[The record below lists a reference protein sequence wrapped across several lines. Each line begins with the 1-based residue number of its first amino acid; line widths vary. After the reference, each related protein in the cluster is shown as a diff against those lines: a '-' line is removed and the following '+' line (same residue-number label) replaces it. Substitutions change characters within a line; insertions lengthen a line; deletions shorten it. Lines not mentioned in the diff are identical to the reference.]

1 MTEVD
6 KKGKEG
12 AMFSFYIPTA
22 ALNEQKKTL
31 ELLGENIANLN
42 TPGYKTRRIT
52 FVETL
57 GTVAGVSQLMFKQG
71 AVTYTGNVTD
81 LAIKGDSFFIVKKG
95 EEKFY
100 TRAGAFSVDSSGK
113 LVNVDGY
120 VVQGWM
126 EDIRG
131 GSGAEATSTITDIVI
146 DPDLIMP
153 AKATENVWL
162 AGNLNA
168 GLESTRE
175 VWATGS
181 AFTKKATLVSSGITF
196 PLNVTAGVND
206 QFKVTFNPQFGETI
220 TEELTLT
227 AGTYNDID
235 SLVTEINNQINASD
249 LKGKVEAVN
258 AGGSL
263 KFRAIDG
270 YSGTTLTL
278 SSGTN
283 DVLSDLGFVD
293 GVSSTSGELADESA
307 ELNDLLQVTTSLV
320 TGDSFNIVGKNRDGE
335 SVSGAFTYTDGATL
349 GDLVDTINNIY
360 SGYSTAKLEN
370 GKIVLEDDE
379 VGDSSTTIS
388 LSASD
393 GNTGLMSVPSF
404 VNTESGYTARVSTS
418 MVVYDSLGESHNLT
432 INFTKTE
439 NTGEWNWEIVASSGE
454 TIVKGGSGK
463 VLFDS
468 NGSLISF
475 IYDGGV
481 DALTLSLSNGAE
493 DLVIRLHADEQEGIT
508 AGITQFN
515 AVSTLHTKHQD
526 GKESGTLND
535 FKIRSD
541 GAIIGYFTNGE
552 EAKLAQIALAEFA
565 NPSGLKR
572 VGGSNFIST
581 GESGVPNIGKA
592 ESLGST
598 IESGSLEL
606 STVDLADQFT
616 KMIEAQRAYQAAA
629 RVISTLEQIAD
640 ETTRLKR

>member
-1 MTEVD
+1 
-6 KKGKEG
+6 
-12 AMFSFYIPTA
+12 MFSFYIPTA

-131 GSGAEATSTITDIVI
+131 GSEAEATSTITDIVI

-206 QFKVTFNPQFGETI
+206 QFKITFDPQFGETI

-235 SLVTEINNQINASD
+235 SLVAEINNQINASG

-293 GVSSTSGELADESA
+293 GVSSTSGELADEFT

-320 TGDSFNIVGKNRDGE
+320 TGDSFNIVGKNRGGE

-616 KMIEAQRAYQAAA
+616 KMIEAQKAYQAAA

>member
-1 MTEVD
+1 
-6 KKGKEG
+6 
-12 AMFSFYIPTA
+12 MFSFYIPTA

-131 GSGAEATSTITDIVI
+131 GSEAEATSTITDIVI

-206 QFKVTFNPQFGETI
+206 QFKITFDPQFGETI

-235 SLVTEINNQINASD
+235 SLVAEINNQINASG

-293 GVSSTSGELADESA
+293 GVSSTSGELADEFT

>member
-131 GSGAEATSTITDIVI
+131 GSEAEATSTITDIII

-293 GVSSTSGELADESA
+293 GVSSTSGDLADEST

-320 TGDSFNIVGKNRDGE
+320 TGDSFNIVGKNRGGE

-370 GKIVLEDDE
+370 GKVVLEDDE

>member
-1 MTEVD
+1 
-6 KKGKEG
+6 
-12 AMFSFYIPTA
+12 MFSFYIPTA

-131 GSGAEATSTITDIVI
+131 GSEAEATSTITDIVI

-206 QFKVTFNPQFGETI
+206 QFKITFDPQFGETI

-235 SLVTEINNQINASD
+235 SLVAEINNQINASG

-293 GVSSTSGELADESA
+293 GVSSTSGELADEFT

-320 TGDSFNIVGKNRDGE
+320 TGDSFNIVGKNRGGE

-581 GESGVPNIGKA
+581 EESGVPNIGKA

>member
-1 MTEVD
+1 
-6 KKGKEG
+6 
-12 AMFSFYIPTA
+12 MFSFYIPTA

-131 GSGAEATSTITDIVI
+131 GSEAEATSTITDIVI

-206 QFKVTFNPQFGETI
+206 QFKITFDPQFGETI

-235 SLVTEINNQINASD
+235 SLVAEINNQINASG
-249 LKGKVEAVN
+249 LKGKVEVVN

-293 GVSSTSGELADESA
+293 GVSSTSGDLADEST

-370 GKIVLEDDE
+370 GKVVLEDDE

-468 NGSLISF
+468 NGSLMSF

>member
-1 MTEVD
+1 
-6 KKGKEG
+6 
-12 AMFSFYIPTA
+12 MFSFYIPTA

-131 GSGAEATSTITDIVI
+131 GSEAEATSTITDIII

-293 GVSSTSGELADESA
+293 GVSSTSGDLADEST

-370 GKIVLEDDE
+370 GKVVLEDDE

>member
-1 MTEVD
+1 
-6 KKGKEG
+6 
-12 AMFSFYIPTA
+12 MFSFYIPTA

-131 GSGAEATSTITDIVI
+131 GSEAEATSTITDIVI

-293 GVSSTSGELADESA
+293 GVSSTSGDLADEST

-370 GKIVLEDDE
+370 GKVVLEDDE

-581 GESGVPNIGKA
+581 EESGVPNIGKA
-592 ESLGST
+592 ESLGSA

>member
-1 MTEVD
+1 
-6 KKGKEG
+6 
-12 AMFSFYIPTA
+12 MFSFYIPTA

-100 TRAGAFSVDSSGK
+100 TRAGAFSVDSSGR

-131 GSGAEATSTITDIVI
+131 NSEAKATSTITDIII

-181 AFTKKATLVSSGITF
+181 AFTTKATLVSGGITF
-196 PLNVTAGVND
+196 PLTVTAGTND
-206 QFKVTFNPQFGETI
+206 QFKITFDPQFGETI

-227 AGTYNDID
+227 AGTYNDVD
-235 SLVTEINNQINASD
+235 ALVAEINNQINASD

-258 AGGSL
+258 SGGSL

-270 YSGTTLTL
+270 YSGTKLTL

-283 DVLSDLGFVD
+283 DVLSDLGFSD
-293 GVSSTSGELADESA
+293 GVSSTSGELADEST

-320 TGDSFNIVGKNRDGE
+320 AGDSFNIVGKNREGE
-335 SVSGAFTYTDGATL
+335 SVSGTFTYTDGATL
-349 GDLVDTINNIY
+349 GDLVSAINSVY

-370 GKIVLEDDE
+370 GKIVLADDE

-439 NTGEWNWEIVASSGE
+439 NTGEWNWEIVTSSDE

-468 NGSLISF
+468 DGNLISF

-493 DLVIRLHADEQEGIT
+493 DMVIRIHADEQEGIT

-535 FKIRSD
+535 FRIQPD
-541 GAIIGYFTNGE
+541 GTIIGYFTNGE

-572 VGGSNFIST
+572 VGGSNFIPT
-581 GESGVPNIGKA
+581 EESGVPNIGKA
-592 ESLGST
+592 DSLGSN

>member
-1 MTEVD
+1 
-6 KKGKEG
+6 
-12 AMFSFYIPTA
+12 MFSFYIPTA

-293 GVSSTSGELADESA
+293 GVSSTSGDLADEST

-370 GKIVLEDDE
+370 GKVVLEDDE

>member
-1 MTEVD
+1 
-6 KKGKEG
+6 
-12 AMFSFYIPTA
+12 MFSFYIPTA

-131 GSGAEATSTITDIVI
+131 GSEAEATSTITDIVI

-206 QFKVTFNPQFGETI
+206 QFKITFDPQFGETI

-235 SLVTEINNQINASD
+235 SLVAEINNQINASG

-293 GVSSTSGELADESA
+293 GVSSTSGDLADEST

-581 GESGVPNIGKA
+581 EESGVPNIGKA

>member
-1 MTEVD
+1 
-6 KKGKEG
+6 
-12 AMFSFYIPTA
+12 MFSFYIPTA

-206 QFKVTFNPQFGETI
+206 QFKITFDPQFGETI

-293 GVSSTSGELADESA
+293 GVSSTSGELADEST

-335 SVSGAFTYTDGATL
+335 SVSGTFTYTDGATL

-468 NGSLISF
+468 NGSLMSF

>member
-1 MTEVD
+1 
-6 KKGKEG
+6 
-12 AMFSFYIPTA
+12 MFSFYIPTA

-131 GSGAEATSTITDIVI
+131 GSEAEATSTITDIVI

-293 GVSSTSGELADESA
+293 GVSSTSGDLADEST

-370 GKIVLEDDE
+370 GKVVLEDDE

>member
-1 MTEVD
+1 
-6 KKGKEG
+6 
-12 AMFSFYIPTA
+12 MFSFYIPTA

-131 GSGAEATSTITDIVI
+131 GSEAEATSTITDIVI

-235 SLVTEINNQINASD
+235 SLVAEINNQINASG
-249 LKGKVEAVN
+249 LKGKVEVVN

-293 GVSSTSGELADESA
+293 GVSSTSGDLADEST

-581 GESGVPNIGKA
+581 EESGVPNIGKA

>member
-1 MTEVD
+1 
-6 KKGKEG
+6 
-12 AMFSFYIPTA
+12 MFSFYIPTA

-131 GSGAEATSTITDIVI
+131 GSEAEATSTITDIVI

-206 QFKVTFNPQFGETI
+206 QFKITFDPQFGETI

-235 SLVTEINNQINASD
+235 SLVAEINNQINASG
-249 LKGKVEAVN
+249 LKGKVEVVN

-293 GVSSTSGELADESA
+293 GVSSTSGELANEST

-335 SVSGAFTYTDGATL
+335 SVSGTFTYTDGATL

-454 TIVKGGSGK
+454 TIVEGGSGK

-468 NGSLISF
+468 NGNLISF

-515 AVSTLHTKHQD
+515 AVSTLYTKHQD
-526 GKESGTLND
+526 GKESGRLSD

-552 EAKLAQIALAEFA
+552 EAKLAQIALAKFT
-565 NPSGLKR
+565 NPSGLER

-581 GESGVPNIGKA
+581 EESGVPNIGKA

-616 KMIEAQRAYQAAA
+616 KMIEAQKAYQAAA

>member
-1 MTEVD
+1 
-6 KKGKEG
+6 
-12 AMFSFYIPTA
+12 MFSFYIPTA

-131 GSGAEATSTITDIVI
+131 GSEAEATSTITDIVI

-206 QFKVTFNPQFGETI
+206 QFKITFDPQFGETI

-235 SLVTEINNQINASD
+235 SLVAEINNQINASG

-293 GVSSTSGELADESA
+293 GVSSTSGDLADEST

-320 TGDSFNIVGKNRDGE
+320 TGDSFNIVGKNRGGE

>member
-131 GSGAEATSTITDIVI
+131 GSEAEATSTITDIVI

-235 SLVTEINNQINASD
+235 SLVAEINNQINASG
-249 LKGKVEAVN
+249 LKGKVEVVN

-293 GVSSTSGELADESA
+293 GVSSTSGDLADEST

-370 GKIVLEDDE
+370 GKVVLEDDE

-592 ESLGST
+592 ES
-598 IESGSLEL
+598 
-606 STVDLADQFT
+606 
-616 KMIEAQRAYQAAA
+616 
-629 RVISTLEQIAD
+629 
-640 ETTRLKR
+640 

>member
-1 MTEVD
+1 
-6 KKGKEG
+6 
-12 AMFSFYIPTA
+12 MFSFYIPTA

-131 GSGAEATSTITDIVI
+131 GSEAEATSTITDIVI

-235 SLVTEINNQINASD
+235 SLVAEINNQINASG
-249 LKGKVEAVN
+249 LKGKVEVVN

-293 GVSSTSGELADESA
+293 GVSSTSGELADEST

-335 SVSGAFTYTDGATL
+335 SVSGTFTYTDGATL

-454 TIVKGGSGK
+454 TIVEGGSGK

-468 NGSLISF
+468 NGNLISF